1 MKRFY
6 QTVAKSEIS
15 KKPRRVFVPVEETS
29 APGIVETLSFT
40 ESKQTEILAT
50 EVNQSGVHHKST
62 EGLEF
67 EIKDQVVEGKQ
78 TEITVQTARQSRE
91 FISVVQTSR
100 TETTIETKSAVPF
113 PHPISL
119 LSETEI
125 QHARRTPTNVW
136 VAKSNLLLKL
146 SPLIDNSTRTGVV
159 AFDLDGNL
167 IVTKSGK
174 AFAENKNDWKFFHSS
189 VPAKLQS
196 AYAQG
201 YSLAIISNQKG
212 IDNSKDQKELQEKI
226 DCILQSLSVPMDVI
240 CSHEED
246 VYRKPRTGMWEYLWE
261 ARWRLFPQAL
271 QRESCFYIGDAAG
284 RPAGIGGKKKDFS
297 DTDYKFAINLNIQ
310 VSSSFF
316 FFLLRWLYSLLIN
329 PFFYEN
335 TSFKLQK
342 GISSILIN
350 ESTMIFLIPRRT
362 DSPII
367 SLPLLPILHMIKVSS
382 NRLFQVSKRLFS

>member
-6 QTVAKSEIS
+6 QSVAKSEIS
-15 KKPRRVFVPVEETS
+15 KKPRRVFVPLEETS
-29 APGIVETLSFT
+29 TPGGIVETLSFA
-40 ESKQTEILAT
+40 ESKEIRAT
-50 EVNQSGVHHKST
+50 EVNGVQHKST
-62 EGLEF
+62 EGLEI
-67 EIKDQVVEGKQ
+67 EIKQQVVEGKQ
-78 TEITVQTARQSRE
+78 TEFTTVETAEKSRE
-91 FISVVQTSR
+91 LFSVIQTRR
-100 TETTIETKSAVPF
+100 TETIIETKSTVPF
-113 PHPISL
+113 PHPVLL

-146 SPLIDNSTRTGVV
+146 SPLIDNSTRMGVV
-159 AFDLDGNL
+159 AFDLDGTL

-174 AFAENKNDWKFFHSS
+174 AFAENKNDWKFFHAS

-212 IDNSKDQKELQEKI
+212 IDNSKDQKELQDKF
-226 DCILQSLSVPMDVI
+226 DSILQSLSVPMDVI

-297 DTDYKFAINLNIQ
+297 DTDYKFAVNLNIQ
-310 VSSSFF
+310 VSSCFSFLFSSSATLF
-316 FFLLRWLYSLLIN
+316 FVIN
-329 PFFYEN
+329 SFFYE
-335 TSFKLQK
+335 K
-342 GISSILIN
+342 
-350 ESTMIFLIPRRT
+350 
-362 DSPII
+362 
-367 SLPLLPILHMIKVSS
+367 
-382 NRLFQVSKRLFS
+382 